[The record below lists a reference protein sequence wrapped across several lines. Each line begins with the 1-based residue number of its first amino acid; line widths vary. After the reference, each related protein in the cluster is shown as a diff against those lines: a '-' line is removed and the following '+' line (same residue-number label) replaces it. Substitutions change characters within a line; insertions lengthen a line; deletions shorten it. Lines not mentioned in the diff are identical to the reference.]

1 MLPSKKKK
9 KDHKKLERQM
19 TARKL
24 FGRRIE
30 VRTILMLF

>member
-1 MLPSKKKK
+1 MGGIN
-9 KDHKKLERQM
+9 DTVRVITAERQM